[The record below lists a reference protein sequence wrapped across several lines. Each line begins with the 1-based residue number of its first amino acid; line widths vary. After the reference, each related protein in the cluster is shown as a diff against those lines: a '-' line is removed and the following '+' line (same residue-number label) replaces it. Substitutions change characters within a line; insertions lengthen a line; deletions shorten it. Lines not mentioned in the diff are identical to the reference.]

1 LQSVAP
7 GFDPTNE
14 TTMLIWLSD
23 EKYIDRAPRVAFLKD
38 LIRRLDALPGVQSVA
53 IANDLPIRGTDAWN
67 PAVIEGSPEQPGGG
81 TPVGI
86 HVVGPGYFQAM
97 GIPVLRGRELTE
109 HDDERAPAVIVIN
122 ETAARL
128 LWPGQDAVGKRLR
141 VVINGNR
148 LIEVVGITGDVKFDG
163 LQLEA
168 GPHVYASILQN
179 PWPFRVALRSR
190 LEPAMLGAAVQRE
203 VQAID
208 PTQPVSHIKT
218 MDQVMSDSVARRR
231 FSLILFTLFAGI
243 ALLMAAVGIYGVVA
257 YAVTQR
263 THEIGIRM
271 ALGAGAR
278 DVLSLVV
285 GQGMKLAI
293 TGLAVGSVVAFAL
306 TRLMTGLLFHV
317 SATDPVTFIIVG
329 GLLAVVA
336 LVACWI
342 PARRANADPMVA
354 LRSE

>member
-1 LQSVAP
+1 V
-7 GFDPTNE
+7 
-14 TTMLIWLSD
+14 
-23 EKYIDRAPRVAFLKD
+23 FLKD

-67 PAVIEGSPEQPGGG
+67 RAVIEGRPEQPGDG
-81 TPVGI
+81 TPVGT

-97 GIPVLRGRELTE
+97 GIPVLAGRDLTD
-109 HDDERAPAVIVIN
+109 HDDEGAPAVIVIN

-128 LWPGQDAVGKRLR
+128 FWPGQNAIGKRLR
-141 VVINGNR
+141 VEINGDR
-148 LIEVVGITGDVKFDG
+148 WIEVVGITGDVKFDG
-163 LQLEA
+163 LEEEA

-179 PWPFRVALRSR
+179 PWAFRVAMRSR
-190 LEPAMLGAAVQRE
+190 LEPANVGAAVQHE

-218 MDQVMSDSVARRR
+218 MDQVMSDSVAPRR
-231 FSLILFTLFAGI
+231 FVLILFSLFGGV
-243 ALLMAAVGIYGVVA
+243 ALLMAAVGIYGMVA
-257 YAVTQR
+257 YSVSQR

-271 ALGAGAR
+271 ALGARAG
-278 DVLSLVV
+278 DVLKLVITH
-285 GQGMKLAI
+285 GMRLALIGLAI
-293 TGLAVGSVVAFAL
+293 GAIAAMAL

-317 SATDPVTFIIVG
+317 GATDPVTFIMVG
-329 GLLAVVA
+329 ALLAVVA

-342 PARRANADPMVA
+342 PAQRANADPMVA